1 LALAD
6 PSSIYP
12 DLTSFSHN
20 CSLLNTIYACGSG
33 AAGHIHAYENRR
45 TTMTTEVLMAAIAG
59 VLILGYL
66 TYTVVRPE
74 KF

>member
-1 LALAD
+1 M
-6 PSSIYP
+6 
-12 DLTSFSHN
+12 N
-20 CSLLNTIYACGSG
+20 
-33 AAGHIHAYENRR
+33 
-45 TTMTTEVLMAAIAG
+45 TEVLIAAIAG

>member
-1 LALAD
+1 
-6 PSSIYP
+6 
-12 DLTSFSHN
+12 
-20 CSLLNTIYACGSG
+20 
-33 AAGHIHAYENRR
+33 
-45 TTMTTEVLMAAIAG
+45 MTTEVLMAAIAG